1 MRRVGTG
8 FVRSL
13 LLPAIL
19 LALCAVSAAEPPG
32 PRPESAADAACHA
45 SARAAMQRRTR
56 VAAYYEWKLALVDG
70 NVWEWRTGQAPRPV
84 LRAAVQVAVSG
95 SSGYAIDARRR
106 LLGWSAGSGSSAV
119 LLDDAVWMAAGDSGL
134 FAIRCDGS
142 LWQRGALVAR
152 WERVADSAVHGWIGD
167 GADYYVDPAGGLH
180 VRGKAHRGQYGD
192 GRLTES
198 AAWTRVATDAVAV
211 VAHTGHALY
220 LRRDGTVLGT
230 GGNRFGPLGTHGYG
244 DKADV
249 WGQIFTA
256 ADHVATG
263 SRHSLA
269 IRGDGSLWI
278 WGAAEGLQPRQ
289 VLSGVVAASG
299 GREDSVA
306 LTGDGAVWNWGLGQ
320 APVRLTLAP

>member
-1 MRRVGTG
+1 MRA
-8 FVRSL
+8 L
-13 LLPAIL
+13 LLAVIL
-19 LALCAVSAAEPPG
+19 LAQGVVPAAEPPG
-32 PRPESAADAACHA
+32 NTRDATADAACHA

-56 VAAYYEWKLALVDG
+56 VAAYYDLKLALVDG
-70 NVWEWRTGQAPRPV
+70 TVWEWRTGQSPRPV
-84 LRAAVQVAVSG
+84 VRAAVQVAVAG
-95 SSGYAIDARRR
+95 GRGYAVDSSRR
-106 LLGWSAGSGSSAV
+106 LIGWNAGSLRSAV

-142 LWQRGALVAR
+142 LWWREASVVA
-152 WERVADSAVHGWIGD
+152 WQRVADSAVHGWIGD

-192 GRLTES
+192 GRLTE
-198 AAWTRVATDAVAV
+198 AATWTRVATDALAV

-230 GGNRFGPLGTHGYG
+230 GGNRFGPLGPHGYG

-249 WGQIFTA
+249 WGPIFTGA
-256 ADHVATG
+256 SHIATG

-269 IRGDGSLWI
+269 LRGDGSLWI

-289 VLSGVVAASG
+289 VLVGVVAASG
-299 GREDSVA
+299 GLEDSVA
-306 LTGDGAVWNWGLGQ
+306 LTGDGSVWNWGLGQ